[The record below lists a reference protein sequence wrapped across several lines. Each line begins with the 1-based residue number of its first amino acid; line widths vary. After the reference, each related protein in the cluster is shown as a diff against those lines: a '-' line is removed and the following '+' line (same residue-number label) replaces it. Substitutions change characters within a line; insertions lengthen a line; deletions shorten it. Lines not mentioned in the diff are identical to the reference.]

1 MTQINTDR
9 SETTIPRFYNVIVA
23 GAGNGGLVAAATLAQ
38 KGVKVLLL
46 EQHNLPGGF
55 ASSFVRGRFEFETS
69 LHELCSM
76 GSPEDKD
83 KEGVRRIFEDQLGIE
98 ESFVRVPEAY
108 RIIIP
113 EENIDVTIPFGVQEF
128 IDAIE
133 KYTPGSR
140 DSVEKFWELVEDIN
154 NAIEFVGSNQGKVDK
169 MEMLRKH
176 ANFIKTGAYSVDEVL
191 NALKMP
197 LKAQRICTAY
207 WCYLGVPTN
216 RLSFTIFAAMLR
228 TYIKGGGW
236 IPKYRSHGFTTA
248 LDKKIR
254 EFGGV
259 VEYNTRIEKI
269 LVKNGKITGIETSK
283 GEIIQTNNLIANISP
298 TAVYNSLI
306 YPQNEVPEIAY
317 KFVNARTHGVTLLVV
332 YLGLDKSAEELGLTD
347 YSYFIYDKGSTE
359 LLYQEGTKPL
369 EESHPAQATVC
380 LNKAIPDCSPPGT
393 SILYIT
399 TLFRP
404 EIWENVKEEEYFD
417 LKTKFA
423 NQLIDDFEKATRV
436 KIRHAIEEIEVAS
449 PATFSHYTKVYNGVI
464 YGYENDIWDSVVTRL
479 QSMNYEKYIDGLEFC
494 GGFSMEGHGYSSS
507 LGSGRIAALVTL
519 QKLIESEEIGEIRKR

>member
-1 MTQINTDR
+1 MTEIKNDLSKSTK
-9 SETTIPRFYNVIVA
+9 TRFYNVIVG
-23 GAGNGGLVAAATLAQ
+23 GAGNGGLTAAATLAK

-76 GSPEDKD
+76 GSEED
-83 KEGVRRIFEDQLGIE
+83 KEGVRRIFEDQLGID
-98 ESFVRVPEAY
+98 ESFVKVPEAY
-108 RIIIP
+108 RLIIP
-113 EENIDVTIPFGVQEF
+113 EENIDITMPFGIKEF
-128 IDAIE
+128 TNTLE
-133 KYTPGSR
+133 EYVPGSR
-140 DSVEKFWELVEDIN
+140 KSVEQFWELVEDIH
-154 NAIEFVGSNQGKVDK
+154 NAITFVGKNNGKVDK
-169 MEMLRKH
+169 MEMVRH
-176 ANFIKTGAYSVDEVL
+176 HSNFLKTGGYSVDEVL
-191 NALKMP
+191 DAINMP
-197 LKAQRICTAY
+197 IKAQRVITAY

-228 TYIKGGGW
+228 TYIRGGGW
-236 IPKYRSHGFTTA
+236 IPRYRSHGFTTA
-248 LDKKIR
+248 IDNKIR
-254 EFGGV
+254 DFGGE

-269 LVKNGKITGIETSK
+269 LVKDGKITGVETSK
-283 GEIIQTNNLIANISP
+283 GEIIHTNNLIANISP
-298 TAVYNSLI
+298 TAVYNKLI
-306 YPQNEVPEIAY
+306 YPQHEVPEIAY

-332 YLGLDKSAEELGLTD
+332 YLGLDKTAEELGLTD
-347 YSYFIYDKGSTE
+347 YSYFIYDKGSTDE
-359 LLYQEGTKPL
+359 LYQEGTKPL
-369 EESHPAQATVC
+369 EDSHPAQATVC

-404 EIWENVKEEEYFD
+404 ETWEDVTEEEYFE

-423 NQLIDDFEKATRV
+423 NQLIDEFEKSSGV
-436 KIRHAIEEIEVAS
+436 KIRHAIEEIEIAS

-494 GGFSMEGHGYSSS
+494 GGFSMQGHGYSSS
-507 LGSGRIAALVTL
+507 LDSGRIAALYTL
-519 QKLIESEEIGEIRKR
+519 QKLIESEEIGEVRK